1 MEKCRGYKDVCKLPG
16 TLNILLHFKSVKMLH
31 SEKKKKY
38 SFFMQ
43 SLLQPQALNITT
55 IQFLSR
61 QEPQLGPQ
69 STARSL
75 WREDLGEEN
84 LQ

>member
-1 MEKCRGYKDVCKLPG
+1 
-16 TLNILLHFKSVKMLH
+16 
-31 SEKKKKY
+31 
-38 SFFMQ
+38 MQ